1 MYRAYKIQEGDNLE
15 SISSLV
21 NCNVDELKRLNNDV
35 NFVEGEMI
43 TVPTEN
49 TLFDVYVVVKGDSIY
64 TIANKYNVPYKDLLL
79 LNGLNENDYIY
90 PNQQILVP
98 KIGVNFYITKE
109 NDRIKDI
116 ISNLGVDGYNIL
128 TKNDNLIIMPDQIIV
143 Y

>member
-1 MYRAYKIQEGDNLE
+1 MYRAYKIEEGDNLS
-15 SISSLV
+15 SISSKV
-21 NCNVDELKRLNNDV
+21 NCSEEELKRLNSDI

-49 TLFDVYVVVKGDSIY
+49 TLFDVYVVEKGDNIYSISK
-64 TIANKYNVPYKDLLL
+64 KYNIPYKELLL

-90 PNQQILVP
+90 PNQQVLVP
-98 KIGVNFYITKE
+98 KNGVNFYITKE

-116 ISNLGVDGYNIL
+116 VNNLGIDGYSIL